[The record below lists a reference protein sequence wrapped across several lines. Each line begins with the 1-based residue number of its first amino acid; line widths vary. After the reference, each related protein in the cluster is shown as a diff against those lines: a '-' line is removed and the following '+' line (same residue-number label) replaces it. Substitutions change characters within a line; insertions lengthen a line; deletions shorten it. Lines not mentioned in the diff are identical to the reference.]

1 MRIVGR
7 GLLGIATL
15 TSIIVPGS
23 ATPVSA
29 VTAVDNLACAQSIV
43 ATWPLTQLANE
54 TIVVPVNAMNI
65 GSMGPEARAGFGGL
79 LLLGATAP
87 ATLSTVLA
95 KLQSLTPEKYSMMV
109 MTDEEG
115 GGVERL
121 TNVVGTFP
129 WAQTMGKNLTPAQ
142 ITAIGLRVGTALN
155 AEGVNTD
162 LAPVLDVDGRAQYP
176 GEVNPDGYRSFSG
189 AAALAAADGTAFM
202 TGLAQA
208 NETSVVKHFPGLGG
222 STRNTDFGPAR
233 TLAWSVLQK
242 SGLIPFERAISRGA
256 AAIMLSNASVPGLT
270 PLPSSISPAVV
281 SELRNVLGFQ
291 GLIVTDSLSSGALS
305 ALHLS
310 VSAAAVKALEAGADQ
325 VLYGPAAAPAPTLA
339 AANLVAS
346 AIVNAVNAGT
356 LSRATLSA
364 AAAQVLAA
372 RNTLSCPAVPV
383 S

>member
-1 MRIVGR
+1 M
-7 GLLGIATL
+7 ATL
-15 TSIIVPGS
+15 VSIVVPGT

-29 VTAVDNLACAQSIV
+29 ATTTSNLACAQSIV

-129 WAQTMGKNLTPAQ
+129 WAQTMGKNLTPGQ
-142 ITAIGLRVGTALN
+142 ITSIGLRIGTALN
-155 AEGVNTD
+155 AVGVNTD

-176 GEVNPDGYRSFSG
+176 GEANPDGYRSFSG
-189 AAALAAADGTAFM
+189 AAAVAAADGTAFM

-222 STRNTDFGPAR
+222 STRNTDYGPAR
-233 TLAWSVLQK
+233 TLAWSALQK
-242 SGLIPFERAISRGA
+242 SGLIPFERAIAHGA
-256 AAIMLSNASVPGLT
+256 TAVMLSNASVPGLT

-281 SELRNVLGFQ
+281 NELRHVLGFQ
-291 GLIVTDSLSSGALS
+291 GLIVTDSLGAGALS

-325 VLYGPAAAPAPTLA
+325 VLYGPVAAPAPTLA